1 MKIKWNWNKRT
12 RNILTSSFCMCL
24 SVMAAAPAI
33 LIQNI
38 ALAESSDIDLSV
50 GYYSE
55 VLRSS
60 TGIITC
66 LLFYPVYKK
75 IGIKVVA
82 MVSTILITAAYWT
95 MIWIVNEGL
104 IYLGAA
110 ISGMGWGSVWVLWPM
125 VIMEN
130 SKNAK
135 NAQTNMGIWFAG
147 ASFGEVIGGLCN
159 YFYFDGVYQISV
171 ENRQM
176 VYGICAGITIF
187 ASFVAA
193 VGLTQHNNHKQ
204 SGNHQPPNNKEI
216 AAGSEVTDEI
226 EGKKNDSDTIEIEIR
241 VPGKQENTED
251 KRTKLDFD
259 SLTWCK
265 KMLKLPAFYLLGIPL
280 LYWGVLWGYYLK
292 ILPTAIAS
300 ISDSRNLLPLGAVIG
315 GACSFFGATLWD
327 FVSRATN
334 NLFCISLASLMIVS
348 AAILSILTFPK
359 GAATEILEVGS
370 VETYI
375 KPDSIYVVV
384 IQGLIM
390 LADVGISI
398 IFYAAAGQ
406 IYGEGTTLGYASNM
420 VGFSFFYICSMFAP
434 DLFNLHSYCYL
445 MIAAV
450 LLMCFTFFTG
460 LRKFI

>member
-1 MKIKWNWNKRT
+1 MKIKWNWNERT
-12 RNILTSSFCMCL
+12 RNILTCSFCMCL
-24 SVMAAAPAI
+24 SVMASAPAT

-55 VLRSS
+55 VLRFSM
-60 TGIITC
+60 GIVTC

-75 IGIKVVA
+75 IGIKAIA
-82 MVSTILITAAYWT
+82 MVSTILVTSTYWT

-110 ISGMGWGSVWVLWPM
+110 ISGMGWGSLWVLWPM
-125 VIMEN
+125 VITEN
-130 SKNAK
+130 SEGAK
-135 NAQTNMGIWFAG
+135 NAQTNMGIWFA
-147 ASFGEVIGGLCN
+147 ATSFGVLVGGLCN

-193 VGLTQHNNHKQ
+193 GGLTQHENHKQ
-204 SGNHQPPNNKEI
+204 SGNHQPLHNEEI
-216 AAGSEVTDEI
+216 AAHSEVDE
-226 EGKKNDSDTIEIEIR
+226 ELEVEKNKNDSDTIEIGIL
-241 VPGKQENTED
+241 VPGKEKERTEG
-251 KRTKLDFD
+251 TAPDFEP
-259 SLTWCK
+259 LQWCK
-265 KMLKLPAFYLLGIPL
+265 KMLKFPAFYLLGIPL

-300 ISDSRNLLPLGAVIG
+300 ISDSRNLIPLGAVIS
-315 GACSFFGATLWD
+315 GACSFFGSTSWN
-327 FVSRATN
+327 FISRATN

-370 VETYI
+370 AETYI
-375 KPDSIYVVV
+375 KPDSI
-384 IQGLIM
+384 
-390 LADVGISI
+390 
-398 IFYAAAGQ
+398 
-406 IYGEGTTLGYASNM
+406 
-420 VGFSFFYICSMFAP
+420 
-434 DLFNLHSYCYL
+434 
-445 MIAAV
+445 
-450 LLMCFTFFTG
+450 
-460 LRKFI
+460 

>member
-1 MKIKWNWNKRT
+1 
-12 RNILTSSFCMCL
+12 
-24 SVMAAAPAI
+24 MAAAPAI

-55 VLRSS
+55 VLRASM
-60 TGIITC
+60 GIVTC

-75 IGIKVVA
+75 IGVKATA
-82 MVSTILITAAYWT
+82 MVSTILITGNYWT

-110 ISGMGWGSVWVLWPM
+110 ISGMGWGSLWVLWPM

-130 SKNAK
+130 SKGAK
-135 NAQTNMGIWFAG
+135 NAQTNMGIWFA
-147 ASFGEVIGGLCN
+147 ANSLGEFIGGLWN

-193 VGLTQHNNHKQ
+193 VGLTQHDNQKQ
-204 SGNHQPPNNKEI
+204 PEDHQPPNNEEI
-216 AAGSEVTDEI
+216 AARFEVNDEL
-226 EGKKNDSDTIEIEIR
+226 EGNKNDGDKIEIGIR
-241 VPGKQENTED
+241 VPGKKENTEAEG
-251 KRTKLDFD
+251 TAQEFEPLE
-259 SLTWCK
+259 WCK
-265 KMLKLPAFYLLGIPL
+265 KMLKLPAFYLLVIPL
-280 LYWGVLWGYYLK
+280 LFWGVLWGYFLK
-292 ILPTAIAS
+292 ILPTAIPS
-300 ISDSRNLLPLGAVIG
+300 ISDSRNLIPLGAVIG
-315 GACSFFGATLWD
+315 GACAFLGATLWD
-327 FVSRATN
+327 LISKATN
-334 NLFCISLASLMIVS
+334 NLFCISLASLMIVA
-348 AAILSILTFPK
+348 AAILSILTFPEE
-359 GAATEILEVGS
+359 AATEILEVGS
-370 VETYI
+370 AETYI
-375 KPDSIYVVV
+375 KPDSIYVIV

-390 LADVGISI
+390 LADVGLSI
-398 IFYAAAGQ
+398 IFFAAAGQ
-406 IYGEGTTLGYASNM
+406 IYGEGPTLGYASNM
-420 VGFSFFYICSMFAP
+420 IGFSFFYICSMFAP

-450 LLMCFTFFTG
+450 LLTCFTFFTG